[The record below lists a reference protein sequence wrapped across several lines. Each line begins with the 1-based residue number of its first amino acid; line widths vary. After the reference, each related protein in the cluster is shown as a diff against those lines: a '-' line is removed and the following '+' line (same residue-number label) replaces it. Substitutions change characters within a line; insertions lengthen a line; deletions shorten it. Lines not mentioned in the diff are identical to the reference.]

1 MKKRNT
7 ITKRKTTRARARTKT
22 KQPARRTVRRTRTSS
37 RTKKRT
43 TKRKTTK
50 SRPSLKSISLPTKR
64 NKAGKQ
70 QPYIPKGYGDASG
83 EYTGLKGHRI
93 ITKKRGN

>member
-7 ITKRKTTRARARTKT
+7 VTKRKTTRT
-22 KQPARRTVRRTRTSS
+22 KQPTRRTVRRTRTSS

-43 TKRKTTK
+43 TKRKSTK

-93 ITKKRGN
+93 ITQKRGY